1 MFRHVALAQLMVAG
15 IKSFLREPEAI
26 FWTYG
31 FPILMVIGLGI
42 AFNSSGQTELM
53 VDVVRKPDLP
63 EIVSVLEQA
72 PGVRIRESSLEDG
85 LKRLRLNKTQVVLT
99 VDSAGVFEYHFDPSN
114 PDSRVARDTLD
125 NILQSAAGRADPLKA
140 EDRTVTAPGSRY
152 VDFLVPGLIGMNLMG
167 GGLWGVGFVLVDMR
181 IKKLLKR
188 MLATPMPRSHFLLS
202 AVGTR
207 IIFFIPE
214 AFALLLAAHW
224 IFGVPIEGSIL
235 SIVLVAFVGA
245 MSFAGLGL
253 LAASRA
259 QRVETVSGI
268 MNVIM
273 LPMWLCS
280 GIFFSSER
288 FPEVMQPFIQA
299 LPLTQLINALR
310 AVILEG
316 QAWTGQLIPLLVL
329 IAWGGLSFTLAY
341 KWFRWN

>member
-31 FPILMVIGLGI
+31 FPLLMVIGLGI
-42 AFNSSGQTELM
+42 AFNSSGKTELM
-53 VDVVRKPDLP
+53 VDVVGNPDLP
-63 EIVSVLEQA
+63 KIVSVLEEE

-99 VDSAGVFEYHFDPSN
+99 VDSAGVFEYHFDPSS

-125 NILQSAAGRADPLKA
+125 NILQAAAGRADPLKT

-188 MLATPMPRSHFLLS
+188 MLATPMPRSHFLLA
-202 AVGTR
+202 AVGNR

-235 SIVLVAFVGA
+235 GIVFVAFVGA
-245 MSFAGLGL
+245 MSFSGLGL

-329 IAWGGLSFTLAY
+329 IAWGGLSFALAL